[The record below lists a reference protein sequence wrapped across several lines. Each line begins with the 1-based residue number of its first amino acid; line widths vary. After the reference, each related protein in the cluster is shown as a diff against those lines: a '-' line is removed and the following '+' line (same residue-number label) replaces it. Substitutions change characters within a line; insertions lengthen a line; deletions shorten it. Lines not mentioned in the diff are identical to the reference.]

1 MKLWLNSQPYVQS
14 NSDSDLQFEKQE
26 ESSRPLNKQLH
37 EELIVQ
43 VVVHLKEQTMEHM
56 WFYLELISKSITQNH
71 LLTDGNLSSRSFD
84 DLAKLCEIICG
95 EICTLHASNK
105 GARAARLNSVFGFFC
120 RDLIGILSAEQMMR
134 MIMIYSWG

>member
-1 MKLWLNSQPYVQS
+1 
-14 NSDSDLQFEKQE
+14 
-26 ESSRPLNKQLH
+26 
-37 EELIVQ
+37 
-43 VVVHLKEQTMEHM
+43 MEHM

-134 MIMIYSWG
+134 MIMIYSQD